1 IFDWVRFLSHT
12 IKLPDILAAVS
23 DQRRQI
29 PVIGLMQD
37 VPLSIPMILDRAA
50 TLGHAMKIVSATP
63 AGVDHKTWPDVTDRA
78 LRLAAALDTLGV
90 PKGASVGS
98 FAWNGHRHL
107 ELYFGVPC
115 SGRVLHTINVRLHP
129 DVVSYV
135 VAHANDSVVFVDAS
149 LTSVLAPL
157 RDRLDVRAFVVM
169 EDGGEIDPAFAGD
182 PRYEELIG
190 SETPAETV
198 NVDENDAASICF
210 TSGTTGRPKAVVYS
224 HRSVVL
230 HSMGELMVD
239 GHAIR
244 RGDVILPLTPMIHVN
259 CWGLP
264 YTAGLAPAS
273 LVFAGADT
281 SPSAAASLIESERPN
296 VLAGIPTFWVQMDS
310 AFSSGEYDLSSVER
324 ILCGGAEAAPALI
337 ERYTDR
343 GLDFFHGW
351 GMTEMSPSGTGNWI
365 RAHSDDVEHGAKQG
379 VPAPTVQMRIVSD
392 DGTVLPWDS
401 ESVGEIQVKGPWVA
415 AAYLDPADG
424 ANEERFV
431 DGWLRTGDVGR
442 VAPDGTLEIVDRTK
456 DLIKSGGEWISSV
469 ELERHLAAHPA
480 VAEVAVVA
488 VPHDRWGERPAALVV
503 LREGSEAGVDE
514 LLQFVS
520 TRVASWQVPDRVELV
535 DSLPKTGVGKID
547 KRRLRNEIVPGLF
560 SATEPERTP

>member
-1 IFDWVRFLSHT
+1 M
-12 IKLPDILAAVS
+12 
-23 DQRRQI
+23 
-29 PVIGLMQD
+29 IGLMQNG
-37 VPLSIPMILDRAA
+37 PLSIPMILDRAA
-50 TLGHAMKIVSATP
+50 TLGHAMKIVSVEP
-63 AGVDHKTWPDVTDRA
+63 AGIDRRSWPEVADRA
-78 LRLAAALDTLGV
+78 LRLATALDTLGV
-90 PKGASVGS
+90 SRGATVGT

-115 SGRVLHTINVRLHP
+115 SGRVLHTINLRLHS
-129 DVVSYV
+129 DVVCYV
-135 VAHANDSVVFVDAS
+135 VGHAEDEVIFVDAS
-149 LTSVLAPL
+149 LTQVLAPM
-157 RDRLDVRAFVVM
+157 RHRLDVKTFVVM
-169 EDGGEIDPAFAGD
+169 EDGGEVDATFASD

-190 SETPAETV
+190 NEVPAEPAR
-198 NVDENDAASICF
+198 VDEWDAASICF
-210 TSGTTGRPKAVVYS
+210 TSGTTGKPKAVVYS
-224 HRSVVL
+224 HRSIVL

-239 GHAIR
+239 GHAMR
-244 RGDVILPLTPMIHVN
+244 RDDVILPLTPMFHVN

-281 SPSAAASLIESERPN
+281 SPQAAASLIQAERPT

-337 ERYTDR
+337 QRYTDR
-343 GLDFFHGW
+343 GIDFFHGW

-379 VPAPTVQMRIVSD
+379 VPAPTVEMRIVSD
-392 DGTVLPWDS
+392 DGSVLPWDG
-401 ESVGEIQVKGPWVA
+401 ETVGEIQVRGPWIA
-415 AAYLDPADG
+415 AAYLNPADN
-424 ANEERFV
+424 ANQERFV

-480 VAEVAVVA
+480 VVEAVVLA
-488 VPHDRWGERPAALVV
+488 VPSERWGERPAALVV
-503 LREGSEAGVDE
+503 LREDTHADSGDLVEF
-514 LLQFVS
+514 LS
-520 TRVASWQVPDRVELV
+520 TKVASWQVPDLIEFVE
-535 DSLPKTGVGKID
+535 DLPKTGVGKID
-547 KRRLRNEIVPGLF
+547 KRRLRDEFVPELLRRVESLG
-560 SATEPERTP
+560 SR